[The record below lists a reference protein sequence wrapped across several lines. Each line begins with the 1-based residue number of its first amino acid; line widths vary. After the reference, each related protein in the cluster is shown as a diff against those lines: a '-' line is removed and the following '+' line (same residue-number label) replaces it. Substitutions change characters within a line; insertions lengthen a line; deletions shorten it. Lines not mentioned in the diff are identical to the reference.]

1 MFFVY
6 NFSAILLFV
15 ESLFVLFASLCNGT
29 LDGDEGQ
36 NGSQKYRVEGTV
48 SIPFIVDQSWTAS
61 TRVIV
66 DGGQRLAFLRLM
78 QIDFGNHKFA
88 LTKTAFLHLAMCGVD
103 ITTCLLIILVIIYL

>member
-48 SIPFIVDQSWTAS
+48 SIPFTVDQSWTAS

-66 DGGQRLAFLRLM
+66 DGGQRLAFLRL
-78 QIDFGNHKFA
+78 A
-88 LTKTAFLHLAMCGVD
+88 
-103 ITTCLLIILVIIYL
+103 